1 MENGSYGSC
10 ESAPAPLA
18 ATCMVSN
25 LRIINFTHGQK
36 ICTDTSGTHSLGIF
50 VILRSEFSYLRRI
63 EDGWFGVEGCRS
75 GST

>member
-1 MENGSYGSC
+1 ME
-10 ESAPAPLA
+10 A
-18 ATCMVSN
+18 VN
-25 LRIINFTHGQK
+25 LRLLRWRRPVWCQISVFNCAHGK
-36 ICTDTSGTHSLGIF
+36 KNCADTSGTHSLGIF